1 MSHSDPRRAVCQRV
15 AFCSVMSR
23 WMCVVS
29 VLLLGG
35 CGSDSRK
42 AGVSAPASS
51 SPTSMESPATP
62 EERLFESLRSAAF
75 QFSAS
80 VTGIESSLDEA
91 RGLAASSGVSEE
103 TKEAL
108 ADVIDYLDSAGSI
121 VSELTDIVPSR
132 SDLAVQFKNYEK
144 KRESHALTAEDALAD
159 LQECRGLLS
168 SIVESTPVGRA
179 SGVEHL
185 LSVIEVNIQDVE
197 GALRTLTEDLD

>member
-1 MSHSDPRRAVCQRV
+1 MP
-15 AFCSVMSR
+15 
-23 WMCVVS
+23 
-29 VLLLGG
+29 
-35 CGSDSRK
+35 
-42 AGVSAPASS
+42 PTSS
-51 SPTSMESPATP
+51 PPTSMESPATP
-62 EERLFESLRSAAF
+62 EERLFESLRSAEF
-75 QFSAS
+75 QFAAS
-80 VTGIESSLDEA
+80 VTGIEASLEEA
-91 RGLAASSGVSEE
+91 RGLAASSEVSEE

-121 VSELTDIVPSR
+121 VSELADIVPSR
-132 SDLAVQFKNYEK
+132 SELAVQFKNYEK
-144 KRESHALTAEDALAD
+144 KRASYALTAEDALAD